1 MSTPPPV
8 LTTKRR
14 IKRIGPLQLG
24 KMLAL
29 LYGIMGLIFAPI
41 VLGMS
46 ALAAALPNQSHR
58 PAVFAWGTGFFV
70 LLMPILY
77 AAMGFVF
84 GLIGAVIYNLVARFV
99 GGIEVEV
106 E

>member
-1 MSTPPPV
+1 MNTPPLV
-8 LTTKRR
+8 STTKRR

-29 LYGIMGLIFAPI
+29 LYGIMGLIFVPI
-41 VLGMS
+41 VLAVS
-46 ALAAALPNQSHR
+46 ALSAALPNQSHR
-58 PAVFAWGTGFFV
+58 PAFVLGTGFFV

-84 GLIGAVIYNLVARFV
+84 GLIGALIYNLVARFV